1 MYFKC
6 TPFFEILL
14 EVYFF
19 CNSTGWSIIEVYL
32 NYALSILAVYF
43 KYTLEV
49 YFQYIW
55 TILKGTAKW

>member
-19 CNSTGWSIIEVYL
+19 CNSTGWSILEVYL
-32 NYALSILAVYF
+32 KYASSILELYF

-49 YFQYIW
+49 YTSSIFEVY
-55 TILKGTAKW
+55 LKYTSL